1 MDNNNSSSKTLLAIG
16 AGLIVGGAVGYY
28 LNSERGRK
36 MRDDT
41 LNTVQNQLSTT
52 ANKLTEVTDNLQSR
66 FDNIADATKEK
77 LESFAENMANN
88 K

>member
-77 LESFAENMANN
+77 LEGFAENMANN